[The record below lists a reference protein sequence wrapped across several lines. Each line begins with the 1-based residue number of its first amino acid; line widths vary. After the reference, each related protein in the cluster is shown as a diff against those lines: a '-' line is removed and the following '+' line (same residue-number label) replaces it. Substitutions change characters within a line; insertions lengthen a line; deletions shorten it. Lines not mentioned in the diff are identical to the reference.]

1 MTARVPAKVQTSE
14 DEPLV
19 TTKKP
24 WRSLTNFWCEFES
37 RMQSVSI
44 QCYGSEDTKGT
55 IVNGLLDSH
64 MGVAL
69 IRVRYTDGE
78 LEWLGKLTLLLV
90 LWEQN

>member
-1 MTARVPAKVQTSE
+1 MMARVPAKVETSE

-44 QCYGSEDTKGT
+44 QVIKSNLKIMRCSFA
-55 IVNGLLDSH
+55 
-64 MGVAL
+64 M
-69 IRVRYTDGE
+69 
-78 LEWLGKLTLLLV
+78 
-90 LWEQN
+90 LWQ